1 MSTGNTGSCILS
13 ILWKPYRV
21 RRRKRTPER
30 TPGRTAGGA
39 DADGKRS
46 RSTERNLATGN
57 NRIYGF
63 GMAMPSLFVSVVPTF
78 FIHGKLFFIM
88 KNAPRGSQ
96 SLSRRSEGTA
106 SVWKMSPVW
115 PPQAEN
121 PGPLPAFCAVQA
133 VRQHPAAG
141 FGHLLETSFFSIQ
154 FIRKSRKK
162 RDTLWAVTDRN
173 G

>member
-1 MSTGNTGSCILS
+1 MSTGNTGRCIRS

-21 RRRKRTPER
+21 RRRKER
-30 TPGRTAGGA
+30 RKEHLGGLPGALMRMESGHGVEFGNWKQQNLRFW
-39 DADGKRS
+39 DGS
-46 RSTERNLATGN
+46 AIPFCFSSANLF
-57 NRIYGF
+57 Y
-63 GMAMPSLFVSVVPTF
+63 SW
-78 FIHGKLFFIM
+78 KLFFIM

-106 SVWKMSPVW
+106 SVWKMPPVRRRRQRT
-115 PPQAEN
+115 PDPC
-121 PGPLPAFCAVQA
+121 PAFCAVQA

-154 FIRKSRKK
+154 FIRKPRKK
-162 RDTLWAVTDRN
+162 CDTLWAVTDRN

>member
-1 MSTGNTGSCILS
+1 MSTGNTGRCIRS

-46 RSTERNLATGN
+46 RSTERNLETGN

-63 GMAMPSLFVSVVPTF
+63 GMAVPSLFVSVVPTF

-121 PGPLPAFCAVQA
+121 PGPLP
-133 VRQHPAAG
+133 RLLRRAG
-141 FGHLLETSFFSIQ
+141 GASASGGG
-154 FIRKSRKK
+154 
-162 RDTLWAVTDRN
+162 LWASVRN
-173 G
+173 ILLFHSIHKEIAKKT